1 MTTDLCSL
9 RVKAAVS
16 KPRYLAISLMTTKNL
31 VFSKKNKNK
40 DYEIY
45 KHSNII
51 IRHSIGFLLF

>member
-16 KPRYLAISLMTTKNL
+16 KPRYLAISLIRTKNL
-31 VFSKKNKNK
+31 VFFKKKNK

-45 KHSNII
+45 KHSNIT